1 MSKLTDYVSPTEWLE
16 QSSYFTKIKNR
27 GPFVI
32 GRDFEAPGSAGRI
45 FYEIPLS
52 EQTLNELENCL
63 ARGKSSSVRSIDESV
78 HPLQGAVSSALSQFV
93 SDYHFQPEETKIR
106 RELRSLRAAINKFK
120 SRLPTDHD
128 AVGRFLFDTY
138 TGSSI
143 LRDELQPSDGE
154 LIALQDA
161 WRKHVGFR
169 AISQKLDVMLR
180 NVLAAEEC
188 LGKNKP
194 RNHRVKA
201 LVRSLAEIWQ
211 DKTGH
216 WPKSGRNPESA
227 AQSGPFADFVR
238 TACDAV
244 PKPIIIEQ
252 KALGT
257 AIREV
262 CEHGPRN
269 FPALKPAM

>member
-1 MSKLTDYVSPTEWLE
+1 MLSRGARDAKLTDYVSPTEWLE
-16 QSSYFTKIKNR
+16 QSSYFIRSKIVDPSLSGEILKR
-27 GPFVI
+27 L
-32 GRDFEAPGSAGRI
+32 AQLAGFLRNS
-45 FYEIPLS
+45 LS

-120 SRLPTDHD
+120 YGCQRIMN

-238 TACDAV
+238 TACDGSS
-244 PKPIIIEQ
+244 K
-252 KALGT
+252 T
-257 AIREV
+257 
-262 CEHGPRN
+262 HHN
-269 FPALKPAM
+269 

>member
-1 MSKLTDYVSPTEWLE
+1 MSKLADDALRNELLE
-16 QSSYFTKIKNR
+16 QSGYFAKIKSR

-32 GRDFEAPGSAGRI
+32 GTDFEAPGPAGRLLPSI
-45 FYEIPLS
+45 SPS
-52 EQTLNELENCL
+52 KDTLDKLEKCL
-63 ARGKSSSVRSIDESV
+63 ARGKSSHAGRVADGKNDFLEGIRDV
-78 HPLQGAVSSALSQFV
+78 LSRYV
-93 SDYHFQPEETKIR
+93 SDYHFQPEESKVR

-120 SRLPTDHD
+120 SRLPTNHD
-128 AVGRFLFDTY
+128 PVGRFLFDTY

-143 LRDELQPSDGE
+143 LRDELQPSDDE

-161 WRKHVGFR
+161 WRKHFGFR

-188 LGKNKP
+188 LGKSKP

-201 LVRSLAEIWQ
+201 LVRALAEIWQ

-269 FPALKPAM
+269 FPA